1 MNKIQIDLSPGQS
14 SKLRNGHSIRISPKM
29 IGSGVD
35 LIIDT
40 MTMNN
45 MFKKLDKGKGIVMGL
60 SKAEIDENKIS
71 GTGLF
76 GAGNKSGKIS
86 RFKKANKWAGFSE
99 NLVNTGMD
107 LGERGLSIFNK
118 QKDRQSPMGQVKR
131 AFGGEMEGG
140 KLSLSGLKKSY
151 NTKIKNS
158 KLGTALRKTT
168 GNILGD
174 VYDKSENKL
183 SKSKYTIPISEYMKD
198 EKTGNVD
205 KLTKLSGV
213 GLRLQG
219 NGMRLSGAGLTM
231 GGKCCGMC
239 GAGMDDKFLFSNQ
252 SL

>member
-1 MNKIQIDLSPGQS
+1 MNKIQIDLSPGQK

-35 LIIDT
+35 MIIDT

-45 MFKKLDKGKGIVMGL
+45 MFKKLDRGKGIVMGL

-76 GAGNKSGKIS
+76 GSGNKSGKIS
-86 RFKKANKWAGFSE
+86 RFKKANKWTGFAE
-99 NLVNTGMD
+99 GVVNKGMD
-107 LGERGLSIFNK
+107 LGERGLSIMNK
-118 QKDRQSPMGQVKR
+118 QKDRQSPMGQFKA
-131 AFGGEMEGG
+131 AFGGGEMEGG
-140 KLSLSGLKKSY
+140 NVFTNAKKSY

-158 KLGTALRKTT
+158 KLGTALRNST

-174 VYDKSENKL
+174 IYDKGENELGKN
-183 SKSKYTIPISEYMKD
+183 KYTRPISEYMKD
-198 EKTGNVD
+198 EKTGNVK

-219 NGMRLSGAGLTM
+219 KGMRLSGAGK
-231 GGKCCGMC
+231 GCSMC
-239 GAGMDDKFLFSNQ
+239 GGGYDDKFIFANQ

>member
-1 MNKIQIDLSPGQS
+1 MNKIQIDLSEGQK

-35 LIIDT
+35 MILDT

-45 MFKKLDKGKGIVMGL
+45 MFKKLDKGKGVVMGL
-60 SKAEIDENKIS
+60 SKAEIDENKME

-76 GAGNKSGKIS
+76 GAGNRSGKIS
-86 RFKKANKWAGFSE
+86 RFKKAKKWTGFAE

-118 QKDRQSPMGQVKR
+118 QKERQSPMGQVKS
-131 AFGGEMEGG
+131 AFGGEMDGG
-140 KLSLSGLKKSY
+140 NVFTNAKKSY
-151 NTKIKNS
+151 NKNIKNS
-158 KLGTALRKTT
+158 KLGTALRKST
-168 GNILGD
+168 GTILGD
-174 VYDKSENKL
+174 VYDKGENELGKN
-183 SKSKYTIPISEYMKD
+183 KYTKPISEYMRDSK
-198 EKTGNVD
+198 KGNVD

-219 NGMRLSGAGLTM
+219 NGMRLSGAG
-231 GGKCCGMC
+231 KCCGMC
-239 GAGMDDKFLFSNQ
+239 GGSMDMDDKFIFANQ

>member
-1 MNKIQIDLSPGQS
+1 MNKIQIDLSEGQK

-35 LIIDT
+35 MIIDT

-45 MFKKLDKGKGIVMGL
+45 MFKKLDRGKGIVMGL
-60 SKAEIDENKIS
+60 SKAELDENKME

-76 GAGNKSGKIS
+76 GSGNKSGKIS
-86 RFKKANKWAGFSE
+86 RFKKANKWTGFAE
-99 NLVNTGMD
+99 GVVNKGMD
-107 LGERGLSIFNK
+107 LGERGLSIMNK

-131 AFGGEMEGG
+131 AFGGEMDGG
-140 KLSLSGLKKSY
+140 NIFTNAKKTY

-168 GNILGD
+168 GTILGD
-174 VYDKSENKL
+174 IYDKAENQLGKN
-183 SKSKYTIPISEYMKD
+183 KYTKPISEYMKD
-198 EKTGNVD
+198 EKTGNVN

-219 NGMRLSGAGLTM
+219 NGMRLSGGRS
-231 GGKCCGMC
+231 CGMC
-239 GAGMDDKFLFSNQ
+239 GGGGYDDKFIFANQ

>member
-140 KLSLSGLKKSY
+140 KLSFSGIKKTY
-151 NTKIKNS
+151 NSKIKNS

-168 GNILGD
+168 GTLIAD
-174 VYDKSENKL
+174 VYDKGENKL
-183 SKSKYTIPISEYMKD
+183 GKNKYTIPISEYMKD
-198 EKTGNVD
+198 EKIGNVN

-213 GLRLQG
+213 G
-219 NGMRLSGAGLTM
+219 
-231 GGKCCGMC
+231 
-239 GAGMDDKFLFSNQ
+239 F
-252 SL
+252 

>member
-35 LIIDT
+35 MILDT

-45 MFKKLDKGKGIVMGL
+45 MFKKLDKGKGVVMGL
-60 SKAEIDENKIS
+60 SKAEIDENKME

-76 GAGNKSGKIS
+76 GAGNNSGKIS
-86 RFKKANKWAGFSE
+86 RTKKAYKWKDFANETARDGI
-99 NLVNTGMD
+99 D
-107 LGERGLSIFNK
+107 LASYGYKEY
-118 QKDRQSPMGQVKR
+118 QKAKNPIGSKVKSW
-131 AFGGEMEGG
+131 FGGGDMEMDGG
-140 KLSLSGLKKSY
+140 NVFTDVKKAY
-151 NTKIKNS
+151 NKNIKNS
-158 KLGTALRKTT
+158 KLGTALRKST

-174 VYDKSENKL
+174 IYDKGENQLGKN
-183 SKSKYTIPISEYMKD
+183 KYTKPISEYMKD

-213 GLRLQG
+213 GLRPQG
-219 NGMRLSGAGLTM
+219 NGMRLSGAG
-231 GGKCCGMC
+231 KCCGMC
-239 GAGMDDKFLFSNQ
+239 GGGMDDKFIFAHQ

>member
-1 MNKIQIDLSPGQS
+1 
-14 SKLRNGHSIRISPKM
+14 
-29 IGSGVD
+29 
-35 LIIDT
+35 
-40 MTMNN
+40 
-45 MFKKLDKGKGIVMGL
+45 MGL

-76 GAGNKSGKIS
+76 GSGNKSGKIS

-99 NLVNTGMD
+99 NLVNTGMH

-140 KLSLSGLKKSY
+140 KLSLSGIKKTY

-174 VYDKSENKL
+174 IYDKAKIN
-183 SKSKYTIPISEYMKD
+183 
-198 EKTGNVD
+198 
-205 KLTKLSGV
+205 
-213 GLRLQG
+213 
-219 NGMRLSGAGLTM
+219 
-231 GGKCCGMC
+231 
-239 GAGMDDKFLFSNQ
+239 
-252 SL
+252 